1 MGRTDEGG
9 GEGRIATPSGE
20 GAGGAGSEA
29 FGRTSEGEETA
40 SRRGDQRRMGLF
52 NERFATAARTAE
64 AQRVA
69 MQQHIA

>member
-1 MGRTDEGG
+1 MGRTDEEGG

-29 FGRTSEGEETA
+29 FGRTSEGE
-40 SRRGDQRRMGLF
+40 
-52 NERFATAARTAE
+52 ATAARTAE